1 VEETNPYAPPKSQV
15 ELISEP
21 GGIWRKEKLLVMRNS
36 AELPDR
42 CIYCNKIA
50 ELSKKRRIL
59 YLNIWLRI
67 VLILLFLAFNF
78 LALIPILIIVLIFRK
93 SAKIK
98 IPICQNHRKK
108 RLLITLA
115 SVTVL
120 LISIG
125 FSFLAVKGSGYQE
138 SYFMVSL
145 GVFLVAFV
153 LAIIRGQLL
162 RAKKIDTE
170 VMIFK
175 GARSPFLDSLPEYA
189 EQ

>member
-15 ELISEP
+15 EYISEP
-21 GGIWRKEKLLVMRNS
+21 GGIWRKEKLLVMRKG
-36 AELPDR
+36 AELPGR

-50 ELSKKRRIL
+50 ELSKNKRIL
-59 YLNIWLRI
+59 YLNIWLQI
-67 VLILLFLAFNF
+67 VLILLFLVFNF

-98 IPICQNHRKK
+98 IPICRKHRKR
-108 RLLITLA
+108 RLLITLVT
-115 SVTVL
+115 VTVL

-125 FSFLAVKGSGYQE
+125 FSFLAAKDSGYQE

-145 GVFLVAFV
+145 GVFVVAFL

-162 RAKKIDTE
+162 KAKKIDTE

-175 GARSPFLDSLPEYA
+175 GAKSPFLDSLPEYA